1 MKANELRIGNLI
13 YGIYENIEDEA
24 DDTGNQIKEV
34 VEFIGYDPWQN
45 FFWVEGSIN
54 TEFYES
60 FEPIPLT
67 EEWLVKFGFEKL
79 WYDDNG
85 MKLPYYRLNKND
97 YVFDLD
103 YEFCATRDDAGYIYL
118 KSVHQ
123 LQNLYF
129 ALTGEELELK

>member
-1 MKANELRIGNLI
+1 MKANELRIGNLLTWEDEPNRLLI
-13 YGIYENIEDEA
+13 VSEIGFNNQKNRWVRFENGDGSIIEDEFS
-24 DDTGNQIKEV
+24 QLI
-34 VEFIGYDPWQN
+34 
-45 FFWVEGSIN
+45 
-54 TEFYES
+54 
-60 FEPIPLT
+60 PISLT

-85 MKLPYYRLNKND
+85 MKLPYYRLNQND
-97 YVFDLD
+97 YLFDLD

-129 ALTGEELELK
+129 ALTGEELEIK

>member
-1 MKANELRIGNLI
+1 MKANELRIGNWVKHNSEWCYRGEEVYKFQWNETDWYAL
-13 YGIYENIEDEA
+13 GESTLFLENI
-24 DDTGNQIKEV
+24 
-34 VEFIGYDPWQN
+34 
-45 FFWVEGSIN
+45 
-54 TEFYES
+54 
-60 FEPIPLT
+60 EPIPLT
-67 EEWLVKFGFEKL
+67 EEWLIKFGFEKL

-85 MKLPYYRLNKND
+85 MKLPYYRLNQND

-129 ALTGEELELK
+129 ALTGDELEIK